1 MAMNG
6 AYVGGRSA
14 ASTSWTVSIRLSL
27 SLRVRRHGLRP
38 SLLVDHESLLAR
50 SEELRS
56 ALTPPPNDAPDVC
69 PTCRSWRNTSEGLC
83 NNCCQVRDE
92 LSKPANQIIPISL
105 YKKPSDLRDWLKYYK
120 PNKEAVEPSY
130 RDNIGIILGRYLL
143 EHGDALRRHL
153 GGFDDVCVVP
163 SSTRPG
169 EHVLSELYGEWRP
182 EGFPGSS
189 PLLVRGTGKVGHRE
203 MSDDAFA
210 VRSDVNGQRIL
221 LLDDVY
227 TTGGT
232 AQSAASALQLA
243 RANVPAILVVARRLN
258 IDFDP
263 AVARIW
269 NRQQAEGF
277 DFSKPPFWESS

>member
-1 MAMNG
+1 M
-6 AYVGGRSA
+6 
-14 ASTSWTVSIRLSL
+14 
-27 SLRVRRHGLRP
+27 RRHGQRP
-38 SLLVDHESLLAR
+38 SLLADRESLLAR

-69 PTCRSWRNTSEGLC
+69 PTCRSWLNTSEGLC
-83 NNCCQVRDE
+83 NNCCQARDE

-120 PNKEAVEPSY
+120 PNDEAVEPSY

-143 EHGDALRRHL
+143 EHGDALRKHL
-153 GGFDDVCVVP
+153 GGLNDVCVVP

-169 EHVLSELYGEWRP
+169 EHVLSELYDEWRP
-182 EGFPGSS
+182 EGFPEWS
-189 PLLVRGTGKVGHRE
+189 PLLERGTGKVGHRE

-210 VRSDVNGQRIL
+210 VRGDVQGHRIL

-243 RANVPAILVVARRLN
+243 GAHVPGILVVARRLN

-263 AVARIW
+263 AVAKIW
-269 NRQQAEGF
+269 DRQHSVGF
-277 DFSKPPFWESS
+277 DFSQPPFWRDN